1 MAHAVDLNG
10 QEFEKAAYKF
20 GAGTPNVADAIG
32 MAAAVD
38 YLESLG
44 REAIRAHEEHITSY
58 GLEQL
63 ANIPRLRVLGPRQSK
78 DRIPVFAF
86 DIAGIA
92 AGTLLHDL
100 DDAGIAIRAGDLSA
114 LPLLKHFGVSE
125 AARASCYL
133 YTTQADIDEFIKAL
147 RQSIAKRS

>member
-1 MAHAVDLNG
+1 MDSSNWQTFQDSECLPIARVHS
-10 QEFEKAAYKF
+10 
-20 GAGTPNVADAIG
+20 
-32 MAAAVD
+32 
-38 YLESLG
+38 SLYAL
-44 REAIRAHEEHITSY
+44 RE
-58 GLEQL
+58 LEQL

-133 YTTQADIDEFIKAL
+133 YTTQADIDEFIVAVHH
-147 RQSIAKRS
+147 SIAARSVLCR